1 MRGYI
6 LAFAMGVILLQQQ
19 SELPGL
25 RWAAA
30 LLPLAVIGVF
40 PLSLP
45 EQFLAV
51 TGRTLLAI
59 LFLTGGFFWA
69 AALAQLASRR
79 CAPARMGGPR
89 YPGGGRS
96 CGAAAGRMKAAFV
109 LYLTSSRC

>member
-1 MRGYI
+1 MQGYI

-30 LLPLAVIGVF
+30 LLPLAVSVF
-40 PLSLP
+40 FLFRCQSNL
-45 EQFLAV
+45 LAV

-69 AALAQLASRR
+69 AALAQLRVSPTCSR
-79 CAPARMGGPR
+79 PN
-89 YPGGGRS
+89 GR
-96 CGAAAGRMKAAFV
+96 AAI
-109 LYLTSSRC
+109 SRWWA

>member
-25 RWAAA
+25 RWASA

-45 EQFLAV
+45 EQ
-51 TGRTLLAI
+51 
-59 LFLTGGFFWA
+59 
-69 AALAQLASRR
+69 
-79 CAPARMGGPR
+79 
-89 YPGGGRS
+89 
-96 CGAAAGRMKAAFV
+96 
-109 LYLTSSRC
+109 SSRGYR